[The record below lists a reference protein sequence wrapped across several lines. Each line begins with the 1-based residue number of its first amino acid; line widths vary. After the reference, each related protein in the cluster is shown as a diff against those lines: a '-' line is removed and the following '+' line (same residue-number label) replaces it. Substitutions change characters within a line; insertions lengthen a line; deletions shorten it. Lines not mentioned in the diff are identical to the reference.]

1 VGLSVLHLCS
11 LTKRNG
17 TVYMASRT
25 SRLLA
30 AAGHRVTIGA
40 RAGAK
45 IFEWTEG
52 AGIEHVELE
61 LRSGFE
67 PRSASRDI
75 SAIREKIRGAS
86 VDVVHAWQSAETY
99 VGAMAVLGTRARLVR
114 TRSIVKPIRAHLGR
128 PLLHRVC
135 KATFVTCKRIEL
147 EVLASGFPAEGV
159 VPLVEGVDV
168 ARFRPD
174 PAARAL
180 RAELGIAA
188 DAFLVANV
196 GRLER
201 VKGQVHF
208 LEALARLPERVHGV
222 IAGEGG
228 AREELEAR
236 RAELGLGRRV
246 SFLGKRPDVS
256 RILAASDAY
265 ALTSIGS
272 EGSSRATLEAL
283 ACGLPVVCSDVG
295 MLPDLLEGR
304 RVGFLVPAADSAA
317 LAERLARLAGDP
329 ELCRELGANARALAE
344 AERTEQHMLASVESV
359 YERIARTRAE
369 SPR

>member
-1 VGLSVLHLCS
+1 MLHLCS

-17 TVYMASRT
+17 TVFMASRT
-25 SRLLA
+25 CRLLA
-30 AAGHRVTIGA
+30 AAGHRVLVGA

-45 IFEWTEG
+45 IFEWTEDP
-52 AGIEHVELE
+52 GIEHVELE

-75 SAIREKIRGAS
+75 SAIREKIRTAS
-86 VDVVHAWQSAETY
+86 IDIVHAWQSAETY

-114 TRSIVKPIRAHLGR
+114 TRSITKPIRAHLGR

-135 KATFVTCKRIEL
+135 KATFVTCERIEQA
-147 EVLASGFPAEGV
+147 VRASGFPEEGI

-168 ARFRPD
+168 QRFRPD
-174 PAARAL
+174 PSARAL
-180 RAELGIAA
+180 REELGVPA

-208 LEALARLPERVHGV
+208 LDGIARLPERVHGV
-222 IAGEGG
+222 IAGEGR
-228 AREELEAR
+228 AREALEAR
-236 RAELGLGRRV
+236 RAELGLERRV
-246 SFLGKRPDVS
+246 ILAGKRSDVP

-295 MLPDLLEGR
+295 MLPDLVEGR
-304 RVGFLVPAADSAA
+304 SVGFIVPPADPAA
-317 LAERLARLAGDP
+317 LAERLGRLANDP
-329 ELCRELGANARALAE
+329 GLCRDLGANARAFVE

-359 YERIARTRAE
+359 YERIARPRAE
-369 SPR
+369 TPR